1 VDYHELMSIDKTSQY
16 HYRLGLNQPAGSP
29 TVRQITEMAEAII
42 RETDGEFLV
51 EVFPESRLGPDPE
64 MFTDLR
70 SGALEFFMAG
80 ATLGEVAPTSA
91 LPLLPFAFRD
101 SKGRVR
107 SPRWRARRPD
117 SQRAGAN
124 RGPRLPSL
132 LAERISSLDDQHAA
146 GSHRRRSRR
155 AQDPQPRRCDCARF
169 LRSIRS
175 GG

>member
-1 VDYHELMSIDKTSQY
+1 MPEAKQ
-16 HYRLGLNQPAGSP
+16 YRLGLNQPAGSP
-29 TVRQITEMAEAII
+29 TARRAAEMAEAIN
-42 RETDGEFLV
+42 RAVGGAFRL
-51 EVFPESRLGPDPE
+51 EVFPESRLGPDPQ
-64 MFTDLR
+64 MFADLR

-117 SQRAGAN
+117 SQRAGAK

-146 GSHRRRSRR
+146 GSHR
-155 AQDPQPRRCDCARF
+155 
-169 LRSIRS
+169 
-175 GG
+175 